1 MHLVQETFNGF
12 STVSLTEIPHSE
24 AQECEMNHDS
34 QKDVPKLIISSSC
47 IRLLDVVGQ
56 GTLTTI

>member
-1 MHLVQETFNGF
+1 MHLVKETFNGF

-24 AQECEMNHDS
+24 AQECETNHDS
-34 QKDVPKLIISSSC
+34 HKDVPKLIISSSC

-56 GTLTTI
+56 GT